1 MTTAVPTSLIDE
13 LMPRFDAVERHALVV
28 HAPPADVYAAL
39 RRVDL
44 RSAPLIRALLFLRA
58 LPGALSGQRRK
69 RSRGPLTLD
78 AMRGEGFVLLGERPG
93 TELALGLVGRFWTAT
108 GQILRLDAEGV
119 RTFDEPGY
127 AKAVWDFR
135 LAAQPD
141 GTTRLSTETRV
152 RCLDA
157 PSRRRFRLYWRVIRP
172 FSGLIRLA
180 LLRAVARE
188 ATGRT

>member
-1 MTTAVPTSLIDE
+1 MTTTALIDE
-13 LMPRFDAVERHALVV
+13 LMPRFDEVERHARLVQ
-28 HAPPADVYAAL
+28 AAPADVYAAL

-44 RSAPLIRALLFLRA
+44 RRSGIVRALLFLRGVPA
-58 LPGALSGQRRK
+58 VLARRD
-69 RSRGPLTLD
+69 RPAGPLTLET
-78 AMRGEGFVLLGERPG
+78 MRRRGFVLLGERPG

-188 ATGRT
+188 ATRRGP

>member
-1 MTTAVPTSLIDE
+1 M
-13 LMPRFDAVERHALVV
+13 
-28 HAPPADVYAAL
+28 
-39 RRVDL
+39 
-44 RSAPLIRALLFLRA
+44 
-58 LPGALSGQRRK
+58 
-69 RSRGPLTLD
+69 
-78 AMRGEGFVLLGERPG
+78 LLGERPG

-172 FSGLIRLA
+172 FSGLIRIA